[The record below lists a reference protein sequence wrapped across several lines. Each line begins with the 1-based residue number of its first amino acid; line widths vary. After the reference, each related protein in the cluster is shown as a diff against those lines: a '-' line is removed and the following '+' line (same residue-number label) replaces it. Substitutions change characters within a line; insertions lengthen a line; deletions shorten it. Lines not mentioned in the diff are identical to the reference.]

1 MTSEEISHDGIIKQI
16 GERTTTVE
24 IVSSSACSA
33 CHAAGLCTSL
43 DAVRK
48 SIEVPTSPLEK
59 YSVGEK
65 VEVYLRS
72 ELGTKAVV
80 LAYVVPLFILVILVV
95 SLSYT
100 SMHEL
105 SVGAIALGGI
115 LLWYGVL
122 YLRRDSLAREY
133 HFHIRRK

>member
-1 MTSEEISHDGIIKQI
+1 M
-16 GERTTTVE
+16 
-24 IVSSSACSA
+24 
-33 CHAAGLCTSL
+33 
-43 DAVRK
+43 
-48 SIEVPTSPLEK
+48 PTSPLEK

-80 LAYVVPLFILVILVV
+80 LAYIVPLFILVILVV

-105 SVGAIALGGI
+105 SIGAIALGGI